1 MKKWLFII
9 SIFISVIIRAQEVD
23 KIIQKGN
30 DLYKQK
36 QYDQA
41 AAAYDEALSK
51 DSANKIAKFNR
62 ANTAYRQAKADDAI
76 KAFDDLAFKSEN
88 GGDKAKSYY
97 NKGVVLSNQK
107 RLDES
112 IEAYKSAL
120 REDPNDNETRE
131 NLQKALVELKKRT
144 PPPPKKE
151 DKKKQQQQNK
161 KQQQQNK
168 MNQKE
173 AEQNLKLLQ
182 QKEKELQQRMQ
193 RQKSKSSS
201 GGGKKDW

>member
-9 SIFISVIIRAQEVD
+9 SIFISCMVRAQEVD

-30 DLYKQK
+30 ELYKEK

-41 AAAYDEALSK
+41 AAAYDEALAK
-51 DSANKIAKFNR
+51 DSANRIAKFNK
-62 ANTAYRQAKADDAI
+62 ANTTYRQAKADEAI
-76 KAFDDLAFKSEN
+76 KAYDDLAFKGEN
-88 GGDKAKSYY
+88 AGDKAKSYY

-107 RLDES
+107 RLEES

-120 REDPNDNETRE
+120 RGDPNDTEARE
-131 NLQKALVELKKRT
+131 NLQKALLELKKRT

-151 DKKKQQQQNK
+151 DKKKQQQK

-173 AEQNLKLLQ
+173 AEQNLKLLE